1 MEQLLT
7 AFAAIFHPLPFLFCL
22 AGVTVG
28 IAVGAIPGLTG
39 GMFIALCLPL
49 TFFMESTNALILL
62 VSMYVGSTSGGLI
75 SATLL
80 RMPGTTAALMTVLD
94 GFPMA
99 QGGRPGRALGFGI
112 YASFIGGMISWVFL
126 AVLSPPLSEL
136 AVTFGNYE
144 IFAMVL
150 MALVLISSVSQG
162 TLLKGLLSAAFGV
175 IVALVGVDPSV
186 GQLRL
191 TFGVHQL
198 EPGLRLLPVV
208 LGMFVLSQVIA
219 DIVNIERTFE
229 MLQASRRSMFMRFSD
244 MKHQT
249 VNFIR
254 SSLIG
259 TWIGIL
265 PGVGSTIASI
275 VSYTMAR
282 NLSKTPERYGTGY
295 EDGIVAAETANNAA
309 VNGALVPLITL
320 GIPGS
325 VIDAILLGAFLIHNI
340 TPGPLLF
347 QSNPDLVY
355 GIIAAA
361 LLANV
366 LMFVV
371 MLAAT
376 PYFAKLMVVPK
387 AFLLPTIVVFCVIGA
402 YATSNLIFDVWVML
416 AFGVI
421 GYFMQ
426 RAGLSIGPFVIGYV
440 LAPIAE
446 VNLRSGLMLYDGS
459 LLPMVTRP
467 YALTF
472 LIIAILT
479 LLWPFLR
486 RRPTNA
492 TGGNDP

>member
-1 MEQLLT
+1 M
-7 AFAAIFHPLPFLFCL
+7 
-22 AGVTVG
+22 
-28 IAVGAIPGLTG
+28 
-39 GMFIALCLPL
+39 
-49 TFFMESTNALILL
+49 
-62 VSMYVGSTSGGLI
+62 
-75 SATLL
+75 
-80 RMPGTTAALMTVLD
+80 
-94 GFPMA
+94 
-99 QGGRPGRALGFGI
+99 
-112 YASFIGGMISWVFL
+112 
-126 AVLSPPLSEL
+126 
-136 AVTFGNYE
+136 
-144 IFAMVL
+144 
-150 MALVLISSVSQG
+150 
-162 TLLKGLLSAAFGV
+162 
-175 IVALVGVDPSV
+175 
-186 GQLRL
+186 RL
-191 TFGVHQL
+191 
-198 EPGLRLLPVV
+198 
-208 LGMFVLSQVIA
+208 A
-219 DIVNIERTFE
+219 DIR
-229 MLQASRRSMFMRFSD
+229 
-244 MKHQT
+244 HQT

-282 NLSKTPERYGTGY
+282 NLSKTPEKYGTGY

-347 QSNPDLVY
+347 QTNPDLVY

-361 LLANV
+361 LLANI
-366 LMFVV
+366 LMFAV

-426 RAGLSIGPFVIGYV
+426 LAGLSIGPFVIGYV

-446 VNLRSGLMLYDGS
+446 ANLRAGLMLYDGS
-459 LLPMVTRP
+459 LLPLLTRP
-467 YALTF
+467 YSLAF
-472 LIIAILT
+472 LVIAVLT

-486 RRPTNA
+486 RSPA
-492 TGGNDP
+492 KAG

>member
-1 MEQLLT
+1 
-7 AFAAIFHPLPFLFCL
+7 
-22 AGVTVG
+22 
-28 IAVGAIPGLTG
+28 
-39 GMFIALCLPL
+39 
-49 TFFMESTNALILL
+49 
-62 VSMYVGSTSGGLI
+62 
-75 SATLL
+75 
-80 RMPGTTAALMTVLD
+80 
-94 GFPMA
+94 
-99 QGGRPGRALGFGI
+99 
-112 YASFIGGMISWVFL
+112 
-126 AVLSPPLSEL
+126 
-136 AVTFGNYE
+136 
-144 IFAMVL
+144 
-150 MALVLISSVSQG
+150 
-162 TLLKGLLSAAFGV
+162 
-175 IVALVGVDPSV
+175 
-186 GQLRL
+186 LRL

-347 QSNPDLVY
+347 QTNPDLVY

-440 LAPIAE
+440 LTPIAE

-459 LLPMVTRP
+459 LLPLVTRP